1 MQREARSCFA
11 FEYNMGVY
19 FIHDLVGAERKALF
33 LPTMRRRR
41 FVAITTS
48 ENKIS

>member
-11 FEYNMGVY
+11 FEYDMGVH
-19 FIHDLVGAERKALF
+19 FVHDLVGAERKALF
-33 LPTMRRRR
+33 LPTMRRR